1 MRYAAIII
9 DDRIEV
15 ANKAIAEHKKFLPN
29 DWEVL
34 NIKPPYEGGIYSL
47 RSPLSYNSVL
57 TNPSFWRGCIFD
69 RVLIF
74 QHDSGLL
81 KSGIE
86 EFLEWDYIGAPW
98 KFQEHGGNGGLSI
111 RNPRVMF
118 NICQKFKYNHEC
130 NEDVWFCNK
139 MKELNMNIAP
149 REVCS
154 MFSVESIYKTGTL
167 GYHAMDKYLSKI
179 QVETI
184 LNQYK

>member
-1 MRYAAIII
+1 VPNYKTMI
-9 DDRIEV
+9 DY
-15 ANKAIAEHKKFLPN
+15 NKL
-29 DWEVL
+29 
-34 NIKPPYEGGIYSL
+34 
-47 RSPLSYNSVL
+47 L
-57 TNPSFWRGCIFD
+57 TNPSFWDHIEYD

-86 EFLEWDYIGAPW
+86 EFLKWDYIGAPW
-98 KFQEHGGNGGLSI
+98 KFQKHGGNGGLSI
-111 RNPRVMF
+111 RNPKVMF

-179 QVETI
+179 QVKTI

>member
-9 DDRIEV
+9 DNRVDI
-15 ANKAIAEHKKFLPN
+15 AKKAIEEHKPFIPKGWQIINIVPN
-29 DWEVL
+29 YKTMID
-34 NIKPPYEGGIYSL
+34 
-47 RSPLSYNSVL
+47 YNKLL
-57 TNPSFWRGCIFD
+57 TNPSFWDHIEYD

-86 EFLEWDYIGAPW
+86 EFLKWDYIGAPW

-167 GYHAMDKYLSKI
+167 GYHAMDKYLLKI